1 MTPDGPTSAPPGREP
16 EKPKYYVA
24 PSEYLRPMEDPD
36 APKKPGLL
44 HNALRFL
51 VVQALA
57 SYLLGSLVMSAIF
70 GLLFYFSTST
80 LELICYGIP
89 LLVVAI
95 FAGAAIYFR
104 RLAKSREAGME
115 AEIQLR
121 MEMDDQHGGT

>member
-1 MTPDGPTSAPPGREP
+1 
-16 EKPKYYVA
+16 
-24 PSEYLRPMEDPD
+24 MEDPD